1 MLATVPA
8 AAGQMIPPPPA
19 QYSIKP
25 MPARKSV
32 ACKPVT
38 VVKQEPAV
46 DQQPPQTKQVA
57 LTKQA
62 AQAKQA
68 PQTKQQLKQQ
78 QKSAQ
83 QLQQELREL
92 QEEADAAAFDSDSED
107 PSSATGGGK
116 RRRRIRN
123 AKQQELNRL
132 AQQRYRCGLCLWL
145 ICSAATACP
154 AGHAYN
160 MLFQGLQNSPCGPVP
175 RQAQSCHLMHPLML
189 HVVLHANLRL

>member
-1 MLATVPA
+1 
-8 AAGQMIPPPPA
+8 
-19 QYSIKP
+19 

-189 HVVLHANLRL
+189 HVVLHANFRL